1 MLSVFRGSV
10 ADCAPSGF
18 CCSMTLDGAVVPR
31 FGIFPTWRRKF
42 TKGQR
47 PMGISRTRKV
57 GVQGILRD
65 FIQKNTGFYGIL
77 WDVYLNLW

>member
-65 FIQKNTGFYGIL
+65 FIQKNMGFYGIL